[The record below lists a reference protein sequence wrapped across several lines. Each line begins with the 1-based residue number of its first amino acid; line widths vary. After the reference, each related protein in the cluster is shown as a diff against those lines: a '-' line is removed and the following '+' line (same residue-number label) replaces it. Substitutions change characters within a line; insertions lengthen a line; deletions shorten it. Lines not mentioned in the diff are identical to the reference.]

1 MHRPGR
7 LFGRPCIGSG
17 AITVLD
23 HESFM
28 KLYTKTG
35 DTGETSLFDGTRVPK
50 NEARVASYGEV
61 DELNALLGW
70 CRVVAQAS
78 AVNDPLAVIQRRLF
92 RMGAEL
98 ATPAEMRQL
107 AKMVLIEE
115 IDCVQLEGW
124 IDEAVAACS
133 ELKNFIL
140 PGGSELASRLHIT
153 RTVCRRVERDIVALA
168 RQTEVRPELII
179 YLNRLGDLLFA
190 WARLANHEAGVDDVI
205 WKSSD

>member
-1 MHRPGR
+1 
-7 LFGRPCIGSG
+7 
-17 AITVLD
+17 
-23 HESFM
+23 M